1 MPIFVYNSTV
11 ILRLTG
17 CQRTIKQA
25 RENIFLNMHW
35 KNKDLDAVTKFLADI
50 AKDQ

>member
-1 MPIFVYNSTV
+1 MYNSTA
-11 ILRLTG
+11 ILCWAG